1 MDMLEIFTEIMFD
14 AAVIIMIFK
23 IVHNIKNDNLTERFT
38 AITMGFGFLI
48 YCILKVLSG
57 GTGADLYWRR
67 LVLCCHI
74 LRLYLLFHGND
85 LLC

>member
-48 YCILKVLSG
+48 YCILKVWSG
-57 GTGADLYWRR
+57 GTGAAF
-67 LVLCCHI
+67 I
-74 LRLYLLFHGND
+74 LAALGFMLSYTAFVFTFSRE
-85 LLC
+85 

>member
-57 GTGADLYWRR
+57 GTGAAFIFAALGFMLSYTAFVFTFSRE
-67 LVLCCHI
+67 
-74 LRLYLLFHGND
+74 
-85 LLC
+85 

>member
-23 IVHNIKNDNLTERFT
+23 IVYNIKNDNLTERFT

-57 GTGADLYWRR
+57 GTRAAF
-67 LVLCCHI
+67 I
-74 LRLYLLFHGND
+74 LAALGFMLSYTAFVFTFSRE
-85 LLC
+85 

>member
-57 GTGADLYWRR
+57 GTGAAF
-67 LVLCCHI
+67 I
-74 LRLYLLFHGND
+74 LAALGFMLSYTAFVFTFSRE
-85 LLC
+85 